1 MADENKKPETE
12 ENSPVADEK
21 DTAPKEEKPS
31 ENNTPSTENSGDG
44 KEQSD
49 SQNND
54 TPPTDEKEITSERPE
69 LSETD
74 KLKEENFRLKTQL
87 EAMKIG
93 FKPEVIEDAV
103 ILAENITKRDGSD
116 IATALQTVA
125 KKYPDWKADAK
136 KGKSMGFQVGIDSSL
151 NTNKADEDEKLDRA
165 FGIKRKG

>member
-21 DTAPKEEKPS
+21 DTAPKEEKPF
-31 ENNTPSTENSGDG
+31 ENNTPPTESSDG

-49 SQNND
+49 TQNND
-54 TPPTDEKEITSERPE
+54 TPSTDEKETTSELPE

-103 ILAENITKRDGSD
+103 ILAENITKRDNSD